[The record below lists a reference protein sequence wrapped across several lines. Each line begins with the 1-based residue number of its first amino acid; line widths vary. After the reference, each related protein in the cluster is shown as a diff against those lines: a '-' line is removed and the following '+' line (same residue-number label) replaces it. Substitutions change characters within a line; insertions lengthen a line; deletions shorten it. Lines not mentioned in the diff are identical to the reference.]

1 MTSSIKWGIVLF
13 FSFLVS
19 FPLAADSFRSGSEG
33 NVAEI
38 SEQAPLV
45 VKGKVI
51 DSSGQPVPG
60 VGVLIKGTVN
70 GTVTDMN
77 GYYVIQ
83 VPSAGVVLEFSSLG
97 YKTQEASVPKSLALD
112 IFLEDDTLEMEEAV
126 VVGMGHQR
134 KASVIGAISSVVKD
148 ELQIPQRNLTNALAG
163 KVAGAV
169 VVQRTGEPG
178 MDNAEFW
185 IRGISSLNS
194 SAPLVLVDGVEREMS
209 DLAIEEIES
218 ISILKD
224 ASATAVYGVRAAN
237 GVVLVTTRKG
247 IAQKPQIDV
256 KIEAGMSELTHM
268 PELLGGPDYMRLYNE
283 EIGRAHV

>member
-97 YKTQEASVPKSLALD
+97 PKSLALD

-194 SAPLVLVDGVEREMS
+194 SAPLVYQYLRMLLLLLSME
-209 DLAIEEIES
+209 
-218 ISILKD
+218 
-224 ASATAVYGVRAAN
+224 YVRQM
-237 GVVLVTTRKG
+237 V
-247 IAQKPQIDV
+247 
-256 KIEAGMSELTHM
+256 SFW
-268 PELLGGPDYMRLYNE
+268 
-283 EIGRAHV
+283 